1 MGVNGL
7 IEQVVGFN
15 VPIPLAIARIAA
27 VVCAEVEH
35 VVSGRARFVAGKFV
49 LGEHAVVVQIGIDTV
64 GQRGFQVDAEARS
77 RNTGRVLV
85 VLRDERTVAVGIFP
99 AG

>member
-1 MGVNGL
+1 M
-7 IEQVVGFN
+7 
-15 VPIPLAIARIAA
+15 
-27 VVCAEVEH
+27 
-35 VVSGRARFVAGKFV
+35 VSGRTRFVACKFV
-49 LGEHAVVVQIGIDTV
+49 LGEHAVVVQIGIDAV
-64 GQRGFQVDAEARS
+64 GQRGFQVDTEARS